1 MFVFS
6 VDDSKIH
13 NLVKIFHA
21 PERSY
26 WVLSENGIGNR
37 FSSCHLWDIK
47 GRNIRKTA
55 QSAKEHPNPVC
66 SRVHILLMAAQK
78 PIMIAQY
85 IAFSTR
91 TKWDFSDTLK
101 YFAQIATVFFFFF
114 CCHQQKMQQMTHLWH
129 FNEHKCGA
137 KLLYI
142 SFNCR

>member
-6 VDDSKIH
+6 ADDSKIH

-26 WVLSENGIGNR
+26 WVLAENGIGNR
-37 FSSCHLWDIK
+37 FWSCHLWDIK
-47 GRNIRKTA
+47 GRNIRKTV
-55 QSAKEHPNPVC
+55 QSAKEHPNPVF
-66 SRVHILLMAAQK
+66 SRVHILLMVAKK
-78 PIMIAQY
+78 PIMVAQY
-85 IAFSTR
+85 IAFSKR

-101 YFAQIATVFFFFF
+101 YFAQIATVFFGFF
-114 CCHQQKMQQMTHLWH
+114 CCYQQKIQQMIHSWH

-142 SFNCR
+142 SFNCK

>member
-6 VDDSKIH
+6 ADDSKIH

-55 QSAKEHPNPVC
+55 QSAKEHPNPVF
-66 SRVHILLMAAQK
+66 SRVHILLMVAKK
-78 PIMIAQY
+78 PIMVAQY
-85 IAFSTR
+85 IAFSKR

-101 YFAQIATVFFFFF
+101 YFAQIATVFFCFF
-114 CCHQQKMQQMTHLWH
+114 
-129 FNEHKCGA
+129 
-137 KLLYI
+137 LLL
-142 SFNCR
+142 SAENTTNDPFVTF

>member
-1 MFVFS
+1 MFVCS

-26 WVLSENGIGNR
+26 WVLSEKGIGNR
-37 FSSCHLWDIK
+37 FPSCHLWDIK
-47 GRNIRKTA
+47 GRNIRKTV
-55 QSAKEHPNPVC
+55 QSANEHPNSVC

-85 IAFSTR
+85 IAFSKR

-101 YFAQIATVFFFFF
+101 YFAQIATVSFF
-114 CCHQQKMQQMTHLWH
+114 
-129 FNEHKCGA
+129 
-137 KLLYI
+137 LLPSAENATND
-142 SFNCR
+142 SFVTF